1 MFLVTVLDC
10 SSCLTYFFSI
20 SSSPPD
26 CSFLRVVDRFN
37 ALLVSAFITPG
48 GTVFLLLHNG
58 RTVEDNVR
66 AFFVEVSD
74 LYAKHVMNPF
84 AVLGAPMTLTN
95 GCSPA
100 FDVAVRN
107 IAQRTLHGSS

>member
-1 MFLVTVLDC
+1 MRVVSFLDC
-10 SSCLTYFFSI
+10 AWLTDAFF
-20 SSSPPD
+20 
-26 CSFLRVVDRFN
+26 SFLRVVDRFN
-37 ALLVSAFITPG
+37 TLFVSAFITPG

-58 RTVEDNVR
+58 RTAEENVR

-107 IAQRTLHGSS
+107 IAQRIVFSTA